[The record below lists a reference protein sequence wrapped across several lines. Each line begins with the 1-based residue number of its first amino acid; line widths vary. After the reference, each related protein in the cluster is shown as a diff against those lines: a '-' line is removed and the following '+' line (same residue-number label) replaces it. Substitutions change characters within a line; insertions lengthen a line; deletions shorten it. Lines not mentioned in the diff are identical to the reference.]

1 MAWQSETVDTGTGL
15 RRDAQRSRDRLL
27 DAAGE
32 LLESTGPLFTL
43 PDLAR
48 HAGVGVATVYRHF
61 GDHTALLTA
70 YEARAM
76 GHTLAD
82 ILRVDGPDP
91 RTRFRQICQVWVE
104 NSMGQGAP
112 SRFLRSHLGILER
125 HHAGDD
131 DVRDFVD
138 TLREVLADLIVH
150 ADLPDQDLD
159 AAVLIWVTLLDE
171 RTVVD
176 LGRTL
181 GWTSHKVA
189 DRLGAAVWGALGGVN
204 RSAAPPER

>member
-1 MAWQSETVDTGTGL
+1 MVETAGGL

-32 LLESTGPLFTL
+32 LLETAGPRFTL
-43 PDLAR
+43 PELAR

-61 GDHTALLTA
+61 GDHTDLLAA
-70 YEARAM
+70 YESRAM
-76 GHTLAD
+76 GRTLAE
-82 ILRVDGPDP
+82 IEAVEPGEARE
-91 RTRFRQICQVWVE
+91 RFRHICLVWVE

-112 SRFLRSHLGILER
+112 TRFLRSHLGMLER
-125 HHAGDD
+125 HRAGDPE
-131 DVRDFVD
+131 VAAFVETLTAALQELID
-138 TLREVLADLIVH
+138 TG
-150 ADLPDQDLD
+150 DLPDQDLA

-181 GWTSHKVA
+181 GWTTRKVA
-189 DRLGAAVWGALGGVN
+189 DRLSAAAWGALGGHGAL
-204 RSAAPPER
+204 SGPAAPPGR